1 MFYSTVL
8 MIRESILVDRE
19 DTCRIKREVICFM
32 ELQCKLSTKEL
43 AHFVLAQPEVDI
55 CQGYSLQCTI
65 DIHTLHRTVTLHDTF
80 AGSVV
85 SVTACLAIVREYHQA
100 VILIPIHLTSSIR

>member
-19 DTCRIKREVICFM
+19 DTCRIKREVICLM
-32 ELQCKLSTKEL
+32 KGNTLR
-43 AHFVLAQPEVDI
+43 
-55 CQGYSLQCTI
+55 CTI

-85 SVTACLAIVREYHQA
+85 SITTRLAIVRENHEA
-100 VILIPIHLTSSIR
+100 VVLIPIHLTGSIRRIVRY